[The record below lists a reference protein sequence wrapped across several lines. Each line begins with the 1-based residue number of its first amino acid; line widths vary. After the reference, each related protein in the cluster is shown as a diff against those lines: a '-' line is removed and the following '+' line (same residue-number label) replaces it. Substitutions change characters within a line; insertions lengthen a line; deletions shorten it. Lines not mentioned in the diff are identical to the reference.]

1 MSIRAR
7 SATGDTA
14 GLAADLPCFFLCRS
28 TTCRSNGLVSR
39 EGSSVK
45 DSAHGSATCP
55 PVHAELHSDVTILFL
70 DLVGY
75 TSLSKRLSPLRT
87 MQLLQRLYVM
97 FDVVCQGYGG
107 NVFKTDVVG
116 DCE

>member
-1 MSIRAR
+1 MS
-7 SATGDTA
+7 
-14 GLAADLPCFFLCRS
+14 LY
-28 TTCRSNGLVSR
+28 
-39 EGSSVK
+39 
-45 DSAHGSATCP
+45 P